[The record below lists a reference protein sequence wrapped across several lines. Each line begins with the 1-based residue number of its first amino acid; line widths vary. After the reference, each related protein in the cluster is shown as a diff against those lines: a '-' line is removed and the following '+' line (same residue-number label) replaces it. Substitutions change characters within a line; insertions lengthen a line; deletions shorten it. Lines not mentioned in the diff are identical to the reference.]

1 MFRSTT
7 HCSEGRCEHGGI
19 RNLTGDATAASLPA
33 TRFRKENCVRRA
45 GADLWTTNRPD
56 ARLANRLTKNLKKI
70 RSGQPNG
77 RAGCYSQS
85 SVSVSTKVTVPAHRS
100 LPVPEVQCQH

>member
-1 MFRSTT
+1 MVRARWHPESYAIRDRCITPPQRT
-7 HCSEGRCEHGGI
+7 SEKK
-19 RNLTGDATAASLPA
+19 T
-33 TRFRKENCVRRA
+33 VRRRA
-45 GADLWTTNRPD
+45 DADLWTTNRPD

-85 SVSVSTKVTVPAHRS
+85 SVSVNTRVTVPAHRS